1 MCTSRVGITETLLR
15 GGTYMKSRLVKFFA
29 FALLGALILGACE
42 LPGGTAKSVA
52 TGNGTVRISIP
63 RINPYIVANQSKSLN
78 SKAFAYV
85 DTVVLDF
92 YVNVTDAAP
101 LFELTL
107 GAAAYDPAT
116 NTIAG
121 DLSVPAGTYG
131 RVIVSV
137 FNTDNAAGEQLVT
150 AGQTDGSITINSG
163 ETLNLTVT
171 LYPANPIALTSDYS
185 DLASINQY
193 GEKWYSFTAP
203 GKGAVVQTQTVS
215 GNVNAYIFG
224 PDGLPAEI
232 RNTIHDGFV
241 STYSLATVEGERYY
255 VCLISP
261 EGVST
266 GEVRFVNDGTLHL
279 TIQ

>member
-1 MCTSRVGITETLLR
+1 
-15 GGTYMKSRLVKFFA
+15 
-29 FALLGALILGACE
+29 LGALILGACE
-42 LPGGTAKSVA
+42 LPSGVAKSAA
-52 TGNGTVRISIP
+52 TSKGTVRISIP
-63 RINPYIVANQSKSLN
+63 RINPYIVANQSKGLN
-78 SKAFAYV
+78 TKAFAYV

-92 YVNVTDAAP
+92 YVNAEDTAP

-107 GAAAYDPAT
+107 GAAEYDPHT

-137 FNTDNAAGEQLVT
+137 FNTDNPTGEQLVT
-150 AGQTDGSITINSG
+150 AGQTTDSLTINSG
-163 ETLNLTVT
+163 ETVDLTVT
-171 LYPANPIALTSDYS
+171 LYPSSPVTLTSDYS

-215 GNVNAYIFG
+215 GNVDAYIFG
-224 PDGLPAEI
+224 PDGLPVEM
-232 RNTIHDGFV
+232 RNTIHDGDI
-241 STYSLATVEGERYY
+241 STYSFATYEGENYY

-261 EGVST
+261 DGAST
-266 GEVRFVNDGTLHL
+266 GKVRFVNDGTLHL